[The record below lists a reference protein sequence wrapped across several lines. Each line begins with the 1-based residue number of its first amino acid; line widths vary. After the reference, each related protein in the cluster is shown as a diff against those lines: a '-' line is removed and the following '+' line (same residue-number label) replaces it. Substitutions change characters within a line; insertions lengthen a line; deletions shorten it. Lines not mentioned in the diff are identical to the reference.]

1 MIPLIFKSSVFKAS
15 PATGLQGSGCDEFT
29 PGRVGALVRQTVLGF
44 ISLSLS
50 LDMSLPDCD
59 TTSQPQLL
67 HFGAKEVSRR
77 GIGPED
83 SEDNLTWR
91 IMGVSKYGLGFL
103 FRVL

>member
-1 MIPLIFKSSVFKAS
+1 
-15 PATGLQGSGCDEFT
+15 
-29 PGRVGALVRQTVLGF
+29 
-44 ISLSLS
+44 
-50 LDMSLPDCD
+50 MSLPDCD